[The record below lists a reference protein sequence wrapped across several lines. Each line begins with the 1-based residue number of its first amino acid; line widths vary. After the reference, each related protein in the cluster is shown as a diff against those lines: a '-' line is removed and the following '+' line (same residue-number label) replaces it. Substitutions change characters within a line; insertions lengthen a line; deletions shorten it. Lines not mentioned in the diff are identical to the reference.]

1 MRNISLGQILILLLL
16 CFLLFGDF
24 VMFKKKL
31 INLIKKLLSFF
42 FKSKNR
48 KKGS

>member
-1 MRNISLGQILILLLL
+1 MRNISLGQILVLLFL

-24 VMFKKKL
+24 VGFKKKL
-31 INLIKKLLSFF
+31 LVIVKKCGKFIS
-42 FKSKNR
+42 KKNR